1 MIRVVKI
8 GGGIIDNEQQLDAVL
23 DSVARSSDPVILVHG
38 GGRLATDIAN
48 RLGVEQTMI
57 DGRRVT
63 DIDTLRIVTMTYA
76 GWINKTI
83 VAKLQARGLNAIGLC
98 GADNDIIRASMR
110 PKDPIDYGYVGD
122 VEAVKADVIKQLV
135 LSSPSHPVTLV
146 FAPITHDGAGTLLN
160 TNADTIAAEVALALA
175 PDVELVYAF
184 DHAGVLKD
192 VNDPASLIAS
202 IDRAASQRMAEAGE
216 IHTGML
222 PKLHNAFR
230 AVDAGVQR
238 VRIARYDAIDTEEG
252 TWIL

>member
-8 GGGIIDNEQQLDAVL
+8 GGGIIDSEQQLDAVL
-23 DSVARSSDPVILVHG
+23 DGIARSVDPVILVHG
-38 GGRLATDIAN
+38 GGRLATDLAH
-48 RLGVEQTMI
+48 RLGIDQTLI

-63 DIDTLRIVTMTYA
+63 DLDTLRVVTMTYA

-83 VAKLQARGLNAIGLC
+83 VAKLQARGVHAIGLC

-110 PKDPIDYGYVGD
+110 PKVPIDYGYVGD
-122 VEAVKADVIKQLV
+122 IEKVNTQALTALQGTHSTLV
-135 LSSPSHPVTLV
+135 L
-146 FAPITHDGAGTLLN
+146 APITHDGAGTLLN
-160 TNADTIAAEVALALA
+160 TNADTIAAEVALALT

-192 VNDPASLIAS
+192 VNDPSSLIAL

-230 AVDAGVQR
+230 AAEGGVQR
-238 VRIARYDAIDTEEG
+238 VRIARYDAVDTTDG
-252 TWIL
+252 TWVE

>member
-8 GGGIIDNEQQLDAVL
+8 GGGIIDNEQQLNAVL
-23 DSVARSSDPVILVHG
+23 ESIARSSDPVILVHG

-76 GWINKTI
+76 GWINKSI
-83 VAKLQARGLNAIGLC
+83 VAKLQARGVNAIGLC

-110 PKDPIDYGYVGD
+110 PKEPIDYGYVGD
-122 VEAVKADVIKQLV
+122 IEKVNTQALTALQAAHSTLV
-135 LSSPSHPVTLV
+135 L
-146 FAPITHDGAGTLLN
+146 APITHDGAGTLLN

-222 PKLHNAFR
+222 PKLQNAFR

-238 VRIARYDAIDTEEG
+238 VRIARYDAVDTTDG
-252 TWIL
+252 TWVE